1 MTTPPLTRR
10 AALSFAGLMVAGPLV
25 LTACG
30 KSDDAAPTADVG
42 SPAAV
47 TSIDG
52 RQVSLPAAGKP
63 TAVFFFSVGCGECV
77 GGVRS
82 LGEAA
87 ASAEANGTGAGFLAV
102 DMDPR
107 ETKETIE
114 GFMKYVEA
122 ERVPAAI
129 DQGATLSQ
137 RFDVAALSTLI
148 IVDSDGRV
156 TFRATD
162 PDAETIIGEL
172 EKAGA

>member
-1 MTTPPLTRR
+1 MTISLTRR
-10 AALSFAGLMVAGPLV
+10 TTLSLAGLLIVGSLALS
-25 LTACG
+25 ACG
-30 KSDDAAPTADVG
+30 SADEDRSSADAG
-42 SPAAV
+42 SPAPV

-52 RQVSLPAAGKP
+52 QQISLPAAGKP

-87 ASAEANGTGAGFLAV
+87 ASAEDNGTDAQFLAV

-107 ETKETIE
+107 EPKETIE
-114 GFMKYVEA
+114 GFMEYVEA
-122 ERVPAAI
+122 EHVPAAI
-129 DQGATLSQ
+129 DEGAVLSQ

-148 IVDSDGRV
+148 IVDAYGKV

-162 PDAETIIGEL
+162 PAADTIVAEL

>member
-1 MTTPPLTRR
+1 MTTSLTRR
-10 AALSFAGLMVAGPLV
+10 ASISIAGLLLAGPLV

-30 KSDDAAPTADVG
+30 KADDAPPSTDAVAPAT
-42 SPAAV
+42 V
-47 TSIDG
+47 TRVDG
-52 RQVSLPAAGKP
+52 KRVSLPAADKP

-87 ASAEANGTGAGFLAV
+87 ASAEESGTGAGFLAV

-107 ETKETIE
+107 ESKETIE
-114 GFMKYVEA
+114 GFMAYVEA

-129 DQGATLSQ
+129 DEGAILSQ

-148 IVDSDGRV
+148 VVDAEGRV

-162 PDAETIIGEL
+162 PDAEAITAEL

>member
-1 MTTPPLTRR
+1 MTISLTRR
-10 AALSFAGLMVAGPLV
+10 TTLSLAGLLLAGPLV

-30 KSDDAAPTADVG
+30 NADEDRPSADAG
-42 SPAAV
+42 SPATV

-52 RQVSLPAAGKP
+52 QQISLPAAGKP

-82 LGEAA
+82 LGAAA
-87 ASAEANGTGAGFLAV
+87 ASADEKGTDAGFLAV

-107 ETKETIE
+107 ESKETIE
-114 GFMKYVEA
+114 GFMAYVDA
-122 ERVPAAI
+122 KQVPAAI
-129 DQGATLSQ
+129 DEGATLSQ

-148 IVDSDGRV
+148 VVDADGKV

-162 PDAETIIGEL
+162 PDADTITAEL